1 MRIKDIVK
9 PLEEIAPVCLQESY
23 DNSGLQIGYPDQEAD
38 KVLITLDITDEVV
51 EEAIQKGCKLIISHH
66 PLIFTGLKK
75 ITGKNYTERLVS
87 KIIKNDIAVYAAHTN
102 LDNAAQGINEILGK
116 KLGLINLKIL
126 HPKKDLLRK
135 LVTFCPTEHAEKVR
149 TALFTA
155 GAGHIGNYDSC
166 SFNTPGTGSF
176 RGLEN
181 SNPFT
186 GETGK
191 LHFENEIRIETIYP
205 IYKEQDILK
214 ALFSSHPYEEVAYD
228 IYPLNN
234 TFCRVGAGMIG
245 ELEREADEIEFLKII
260 KKTIGAKIIR
270 HSGLTGNKIRKVALC
285 GGSGSFLIPEAVK
298 AGADVYITG
307 DIKYHDFFDA
317 EKKILIADAGHFE
330 TEQFAKELIYSI
342 LIKNFPTFAVLISE
356 INTNPISYL

>member
-234 TFCRVGAGMIG
+234 TFSRVGAGMIG